1 MAASVTS
8 ICNRALLSIG
18 ARNGSTLSQ
27 ISNINEDSTEARACN
42 VWFTPTFEQLGR
54 SARWNCLHAQ
64 TTLSLLAAAIG
75 TPENP
80 NGTTLPLPPTP
91 WLYSYQ
97 MPANCLAVRF
107 IVPSAPATATGI
119 PPTAASIAAPIYI
132 PGGGQI
138 PFVVATGTDNFNNV
152 INIIL
157 TNQSQAQIVYTLNQ
171 ANPAI
176 WDSQFQAAMVASL
189 AAYLV
194 PSLSLDL
201 PLMQLSIKTAE
212 GIIAQARA
220 ADGNEGVTVM
230 DRTPDWIRARAAGS
244 SYGYYGAGYGWNGAC
259 FGGASDMCW
268 PAY

>member
-18 ARNGSTLSQ
+18 ARAQ
-27 ISNINEDSTEARACN
+27 IANLNEPSEEARACN
-42 VWFTPTFEQLGR
+42 VLFTPTFEALGR

-64 TTLSLLAAAIG
+64 TTLSLIAAATG

-91 WLYSYQ
+91 WLYEYQ
-97 MPANCLAVRF
+97 LPASSLAIRF
-107 IVPSAPATATGI
+107 IVPSQPAAATGI
-119 PPTAASIAAPIYI
+119 PVTSATIAAPIYI

-138 PFVVATGTDNFNNV
+138 PFVVGTALDPNNNV
-152 INIIL
+152 ISVVFI
-157 TNQSQAQIVYTLNQ
+157 NQSQAQAVYTLNQ
-171 ANPAI
+171 SNPAL

-194 PSLSLDL
+194 PALSLDL
-201 PLMQLSIKTAE
+201 ALMKISIATAN

-220 ADGNEGVTVM
+220 TDGNEGVTVM
-230 DRTPDWIRARAAGS
+230 DHVPDFMRARASGGMALYS
-244 SYGYYGAGYGWNGAC
+244 AGYGWNGAC
-259 FGGASDMCW
+259 YGALGDMCW
-268 PAY
+268 PGY